1 LDDTNKVSP
10 NNIDKNHK
18 QNNDFGRFDDVD
30 DTLHIMKVKEY
41 FLKEKISNAIT
52 KIVILINKE
61 KLEC

>member
-1 LDDTNKVSP
+1 MDDTNKVSP